1 MKTLKPWLLLALVFG
16 VGVILGVAGTRLMV
30 RRAVREALLHPARV
44 QMVIE
49 RRLIR
54 RLRLDAAQQGKLDEV
69 LTGARGQ
76 MEEIRKQYR
85 PPVTLVFSNANV
97 QINALLTPEQRA
109 RYENIKAE
117 NAEYLR
123 GLRGE

>member
-16 VGVILGVAGTRLMV
+16 VGVILGVAGTRLVV
-30 RRAVREALLHPARV
+30 RRTVREALLHPAQV
-44 QMVIE
+44 QTSIE
-49 RRLIR
+49 RRLVR
-54 RLRLDAAQQGKLDEV
+54 RLRLDAAQAGKLDEI

-76 MEEIRKQYR
+76 LMELRKQYR

-97 QINALLTPEQRA
+97 QINALLTPEQRGQ
-109 RYENIKAE
+109 YEKIKAE
-117 NAEYLR
+117 NAGYLR

>member
-1 MKTLKPWLLLALVFG
+1 MKRFKPWLLLALVFG
-16 VGVILGVAGTRLMV
+16 AGVILGVAGTRLMV

-44 QMVIE
+44 QTVIE
-49 RRLIR
+49 RRLVR
-54 RLRLDAAQQGKLDEV
+54 RLRLDAAQQGKLDEI

-76 MEEIRKQYR
+76 MEVLRTQNR

-109 RYENIKAE
+109 RYEKIKAE

-123 GLRGE
+123 WLRGE